1 MLHVKKRQ
9 LGKATEEKY
18 TKSLYGFKK
27 FARFCVNALKTLCKQ
42 LFFKCVFTLETK
54 DVIAVRCMFVYP
66 DTKTKQPTYKNAT
79 NQAFVVNLT
88 HQTPLLCV
96 SLKYYAKNKTRHP

>member
-88 HQTPLLCV
+88 HKRPFCV
-96 SLKYYAKNKTRHP
+96 LVCNTTQKNKTRYP

>member
-1 MLHVKKRQ
+1 MSHVKKRQ

-27 FARFCVNALKTLCKQ
+27 FARFCANALKTMCKQ

-54 DVIAVRCMFVYP
+54 VIIAVRCMFVYP
-66 DTKTKQPTYKNAT
+66 DTKNETTNVQKRHKPSVCRQSYAPNAP
-79 NQAFVVNLT
+79 FV
-88 HQTPLLCV
+88 
-96 SLKYYAKNKTRHP
+96 R

>member
-54 DVIAVRCMFVYP
+54 DVAYIEYIGAR
-66 DTKTKQPTYKNAT
+66 DE
-79 NQAFVVNLT
+79 
-88 HQTPLLCV
+88 
-96 SLKYYAKNKTRHP
+96 R

>member
-27 FARFCVNALKTLCKQ
+27 FARFCANALKTLCKQ
-42 LFFKCVFTLETK
+42 LFLS
-54 DVIAVRCMFVYP
+54 
-66 DTKTKQPTYKNAT
+66 
-79 NQAFVVNLT
+79 AF
-88 HQTPLLCV
+88 
-96 SLKYYAKNKTRHP
+96 

>member
-54 DVIAVRCMFVYP
+54 VIIAVRCMFVYP
-66 DTKTKQPTYKNAT
+66 DTKKTKQPTCKNAT

-96 SLKYYAKNKTRHP
+96 SL